1 MLIKFKHFVGT
12 FVLIFLLLG
21 AWAAGKVV
29 TVQIPEQLP
38 ECPVR
43 FIRGT
48 LVASDGSIWAVGE
61 KKAFTA
67 FRLGTGHMK
76 NRGLIWIIIPVSP
89 KERISPVSRRTGRGA
104 SGRARMTAA

>member
-12 FVLIFLLLG
+12 FVLIFLLLE

-48 LVASDGSIWAVGE
+48 LVAGDGS
-61 KKAFTA
+61 
-67 FRLGTGHMK
+67 
-76 NRGLIWIIIPVSP
+76 
-89 KERISPVSRRTGRGA
+89 A
-104 SGRARMTAA
+104 SGRSLFPVLPDVQASGSR